1 MILYCGFPQVE
12 MKTVDVNREMDE
24 ILKET
29 QEITPEGDHTSNTMN
44 PKLTT
49 RKLAV
54 QETLLSLLR
63 QLIYSRKLWQSM
75 VQIVVDR
82 QMLQSFHL
90 SQIPIQDLLTM
101 STSMKFWKI

>member
-1 MILYCGFPQVE
+1 MILYCRFPQVE
-12 MKTVDVNREMDE
+12 IKTVDVNREMDE

-29 QEITPEGDHTSNTMN
+29 QEITPEGDHTSNIMN

-54 QETLLSLLR
+54 QETLLSLLM
-63 QLIYSRKLWQSM
+63 QFIYSRKLWQSM